1 MTKTGEFRTNSAD
14 STFELAAD
22 IGASISETTIFLLT
36 GDLGVGKTVFAKGLA
51 YGVGVD
57 PDEVTS
63 PTYTLVNQYEGRLR
77 FYHLDLYRL
86 TGSDEVRELGIEE
99 ILAGENSLIVIEWP
113 DRMDCQQHP
122 ETYRVKIVDEGGE
135 SRRISIVKST

>member
-1 MTKTGEFRTNSAD
+1 MTKTGEFRTHSAD

-22 IGASISETTIFLLT
+22 IGASISATTIFLLT

-63 PTYTLVNQYEGRLR
+63 PTYTLVNQYGGRLR
-77 FYHLDLYRL
+77 F
-86 TGSDEVRELGIEE
+86 
-99 ILAGENSLIVIEWP
+99 
-113 DRMDCQQHP
+113 
-122 ETYRVKIVDEGGE
+122 
-135 SRRISIVKST
+135 